1 MRDYNYEKSWK
12 KLLTPETVTLLTQ
25 INEHKGRQNQ
35 LLTTEAQRINP
46 LVGIAK
52 IQSTEASNKI
62 EGISTSSERLKKILQ
77 DKVSPATRSEGE
89 IAGYR
94 DVLAMIHESYEFIE
108 PSPGFILQMH
118 CNLYKYNG
126 RETGVRYKNGN
137 NVIIEE
143 LCSAFDKA
151 LKEEGAD
158 PLILTAMFVLDFLCI
173 HPFNDGNSRM
183 SRLLT
188 LLLLYRAG
196 FMVGKYVSIEE
207 IIEKSKET
215 YYEALKQSS
224 FGWHENENDY
234 EPFVR
239 YMLGVILKA
248 YRDFDE
254 RASILTAEGARKPDQ
269 VREIIKDSLKPI
281 TKREIVEKCAGVS
294 EITVQRALADLQ
306 KTGEIRKLGGGR
318 YTKYIWD
325 RDKE

>member
-173 HPFNDGNSRM
+173 HPFNDGNGRM

-196 FMVGKYVSIEE
+196 FMVGKYVSIEG

-254 RASILTAEGARKPDQ
+254 RASILTADGARKPDQ

-306 KTGEIRKLGGGR
+306 KTGEIKKLGGGR
-318 YTKYIWD
+318 YTKYIWN

>member
-77 DKVSPATRSEGE
+77 DKVSPATRREGE

-137 NVIIEE
+137 NVSIEE

-173 HPFNDGNSRM
+173 HPFNDGNGRM

>member
-126 RETGVRYKNGN
+126 RETGVRYKNSN

-173 HPFNDGNSRM
+173 HPFNDGNGRM

-196 FMVGKYVSIEE
+196 FMVGKYVSIEG

>member
-126 RETGVRYKNGN
+126 RGTGVRYKNSN

-143 LCSAFDKA
+143 LCRSFNKA

-173 HPFNDGNSRM
+173 HPFNDGNGRM

-196 FMVGKYVSIEE
+196 FMVGKYVSIEG

>member
-173 HPFNDGNSRM
+173 HPFNDGNGRM

-196 FMVGKYVSIEE
+196 FMVGKYVSIEG

-254 RASILTAEGARKPDQ
+254 RASILTADGARKPDQ

>member
-173 HPFNDGNSRM
+173 HPFNDGNGRM

-224 FGWHENENDY
+224 FGWHENENYY

-294 EITVQRALADLQ
+294 EITVQRALVDLQ

>member
-173 HPFNDGNSRM
+173 HPFNDGNGRM

-318 YTKYIWD
+318 YTTYIWD

>member
-126 RETGVRYKNGN
+126 RETGVRYKNSN

-143 LCSAFDKA
+143 LCRSFNKA

-173 HPFNDGNSRM
+173 HPFNDGNGRM

-269 VREIIKDSLKPI
+269 VREVIKDSLKPI

-318 YTKYIWD
+318 YTKYIWN

>member
-126 RETGVRYKNGN
+126 RETGVRYKNSN

-143 LCSAFDKA
+143 LCRSFNKA

-173 HPFNDGNSRM
+173 HPFNDGNGRM

-188 LLLLYRAG
+188 LLLLYRTG

-318 YTKYIWD
+318 YTKYIWN

>member
-173 HPFNDGNSRM
+173 HPFNDGNGRM

>member
-1 MRDYNYEKSWK
+1 
-12 KLLTPETVTLLTQ
+12 
-25 INEHKGRQNQ
+25 
-35 LLTTEAQRINP
+35 
-46 LVGIAK
+46 
-52 IQSTEASNKI
+52 
-62 EGISTSSERLKKILQ
+62 
-77 DKVSPATRSEGE
+77 
-89 IAGYR
+89 
-94 DVLAMIHESYEFIE
+94 MIHESYEFIE

-118 CNLYKYNG
+118 RNLYKYSG
-126 RETGVRYKNGN
+126 RENGGRYKNSN
-137 NVIIEE
+137 NVISEQDSEGNKFVRFQPVEAWETPQAVEE
-143 LCSAFDKA
+143 LCSSFDRA
-151 LKEEGAD
+151 LKEESAD
-158 PLILTAMFVLDFLCI
+158 PLILTVMFILDFLCI
-173 HPFNDGNSRM
+173 HPFNDGNGRM

-196 FMVGKYVSIEE
+196 FMVGKYVSIEG

-224 FGWHENENDY
+224 FGWHENKNDY

-306 KTGEIRKLGGGR
+306 KTGEIKKLGGGR
-318 YTKYIWD
+318 YTKYIWN

>member
-173 HPFNDGNSRM
+173 HPFNDGNGRM

-306 KTGEIRKLGGGR
+306 KTGEIKKLGGGR
-318 YTKYIWD
+318 YTKYIWN

>member
-1 MRDYNYEKSWK
+1 
-12 KLLTPETVTLLTQ
+12 
-25 INEHKGRQNQ
+25 
-35 LLTTEAQRINP
+35 
-46 LVGIAK
+46 
-52 IQSTEASNKI
+52 
-62 EGISTSSERLKKILQ
+62 
-77 DKVSPATRSEGE
+77 
-89 IAGYR
+89 
-94 DVLAMIHESYEFIE
+94 
-108 PSPGFILQMH
+108 MH

-173 HPFNDGNSRM
+173 HPFNDGNGRM

>member
-126 RETGVRYKNGN
+126 RETGVRYKNSN

-143 LCSAFDKA
+143 LCRSFNKA

-173 HPFNDGNSRM
+173 HPFNDGNGRM

-318 YTKYIWD
+318 YTKYIWN

>member
-126 RETGVRYKNGN
+126 RETGVRYKNSN

-143 LCSAFDKA
+143 LCRSFNKA

-173 HPFNDGNSRM
+173 HPFNDGNGRM

-254 RASILTAEGARKPDQ
+254 KASILTAEGARKPDQ

-318 YTKYIWD
+318 YTKYIWN